1 MKGTDAVGRTP
12 KFRAAREKQKGE
24 VKKFSS
30 FRAPGIPRIVGNGE
44 IKNSFS
50 HPKRR
55 TQRKTERGNG
65 KK

>member
-1 MKGTDAVGRTP
+1 MQEERQNSVQLQRSK
-12 KFRAAREKQKGE
+12 REKL
-24 VKKFSS
+24 KKFSS

-50 HPKRR
+50 HPKKR
-55 TQRKTERGNG
+55 TERKTERGKG